1 MSLHTLAN
9 HLQTAGRGEDK
20 VLVHMTPGEVNG
32 LQSLAMAHGGSL
44 SINPETGLPEA
55 GFLSSI
61 LPMVAAVALNAV
73 APGAGAAV
81 GGAFGATG
89 AAASQLGTG
98 LITGGITAAMT
109 GSLKNGLLA
118 GLGAYG
124 ASGIMGGLSGAAGA
138 ADGLTA
144 GMTPPISA
152 NPQIPGV
159 QGGVSGMSGAANF
172 GGVAPSI
179 APTGNF
185 AGINGTNVNT
195 MFGGAAPVQPYV
207 APTAFT
213 PGTGNAPIAPT
224 DVNALAQQR
233 QFAEQAAKASAPSS
247 VIAQAGKPNGL
258 FGNMDMSKLFSM
270 DFIKENKGNYL
281 AAMAPLLMEE
291 EEKKKK
297 AAEQVQN
304 QMLLGGTPVYKPS
317 VRAPGGSSERLY
329 FADGGLSS
337 LPVENMSQQNTVGA
351 NSSYPM
357 ANIKPYGYSVPRNNP
372 ISQNVLQPESYQNL
386 DPYTG
391 EQKFASGGIIALKKG
406 GTPAPAAPKTEAQ
419 INEEN
424 AAKDFAEFLKN
435 RTAEKNNAIKEYD
448 ARKNDITKDY
458 TQRINDFNRDTSS
471 EVSNKQKDMYL
482 NEYNDLKKDAK
493 SREQKAELSSWLKS
507 REKEYNDWK
516 SSYQKE
522 RENELKEIQTNQKND
537 LANWQ
542 QERNS
547 GIGDIERD
555 IKERQALRDFD
566 ASVFKSGYSGFSS
579 DISGDDLSSLA
590 KGYDTEI
597 GKQKSEAE
605 KAKAALE
612 QAKKTGIQSLIDR
625 AQDTYNT
632 QQGEYDEASKAKD
645 SRLNQF
651 REETK
656 RSQGLQAR
664 GFNSPETPVSSQ
676 TPADVASI
684 QAKIDKI
691 KARPQQGGQMGMPA
705 SLSPDQE
712 AEIKKLEGQL
722 SVAKSTKL
730 VYDPKTG
737 QYVPQQDKP
746 TYQKL
751 SKAPGMSST
760 KKIME
765 ENDVRNIYEELAGR
779 SPTQTELNKYV
790 GKMLSE
796 ADLSKNIGTLAEL
809 TMAQKFNDDDL
820 NQQAQYYWGRP
831 MTKGELAFYKDPAN
845 KISNFNSLRSAL
857 TSSGAYLENL
867 NKINQSAFTS
877 AQKSIQAQM
886 EGPASMEEIASYYQ
900 QVFNKPPTMEELSR
914 LKGTGLSISEL
925 QDQIKGSQQY
935 QEQLIKPLVPGISTS
950 SFASTPAISQD
961 QINAYRSQQ
970 VSPYQ
975 STTPALQ
982 SLPTGNANVAQYNPF
997 AVQPKAT
1004 IEGALPYSDVSQRLG
1019 LTNLYSQLG
1028 EPGLNA
1034 QKTEYGLP
1042 AVQSGLTS
1050 PQQNIFGF
1058 SQYPTIDEAV
1068 KAALAAQSAGKAP
1081 VGMAMGGMAMGGE
1094 AGYNLGGYS
1103 DGGRLLKGPG
1113 DGVSDSIPASIGN
1126 RQPARLADGE
1136 FVVPARIVSELG
1148 NGSTEAGA
1156 RKLYAMM
1163 DRVQKARR
1171 HSIGKGKV
1179 AVNSR
1184 AEKLLPA

>member
-9 HLQTAGRGEDK
+9 HLQTAGRGDDK
-20 VLVHMTPGEVNG
+20 MLVHMTPHEVSG

-44 SINPETGLPEA
+44 TINPETGLPEA

-61 LPMVAAVALNAV
+61 LPMVASVALNAV

-81 GGAFGATG
+81 GEALGASGAMAG
-89 AAASQLGTG
+89 KIGTS
-98 LITGGITAAMT
+98 LITGGISAAMT

-124 ASGIMGGLSGAAGA
+124 VSGIMGGMSGG
-138 ADGLTA
+138 ADGLAA
-144 GMTPPISA
+144 GMTPPVSA

-159 QGGVSGMSGAANF
+159 QAAATFGGAPTPSF
-172 GGVAPSI
+172 GGVAQPISGGMPVGLASTLNGGYSPS
-179 APTGNF
+179 
-185 AGINGTNVNT
+185 
-195 MFGGAAPVQPYV
+195 AAPVQPFTS
-207 APTAFT
+207 PTAFT
-213 PGTGNAPIAPT
+213 PGTGNAPVGPT
-224 DVNALAQQR
+224 DLNAIAQQ
-233 QFAEQAAKASAPSS
+233 QAFAQQAAKAAAPSS
-247 VIAQAGKPNGL
+247 VIAQAGKSPGL
-258 FGNMDMSKLFSM
+258 FGNMDMSKLFNM
-270 DFIKENKGNYL
+270 DFIKEHKGDYL
-281 AAMAPLLMEE
+281 MAMAPLLMEE

-297 AAEQVQN
+297 AAAQVQS
-304 QMLLGGTPVYKPS
+304 QMQLGGTPVYNPS

-329 FADGGLSS
+329 FADGGLAN
-337 LPVENMSQQNTVGA
+337 LPVEKMSQQNTVGA
-351 NSSYPM
+351 NTNYPM
-357 ANIKPYGYSVPRNNP
+357 ANIHPYGYAVPRNVP
-372 ISQNVLQPESYQNL
+372 ISQNVFQPESYERV

-391 EQKFASGGIIALKKG
+391 EEKFASGGIIALKKG
-406 GTPAPAAPKTEAQ
+406 GTPAPAAPKSEAQ
-419 INEEN
+419 LADEA
-424 AAKDFAEFLKN
+424 AAKEFNDWLNGRK
-435 RTAEKNNAIKEYD
+435 TDLNNATKEYD
-448 ARKNDITKDY
+448 ARKNNIVQDY
-458 TQRINDFNRDTSS
+458 TQRINDFNKDTSN
-471 EVSNKQKDMYL
+471 EISNKQKDMYL
-482 NEYNDLKKDAK
+482 NEYNERKAQARSKA
-493 SREQKAELSSWLKS
+493 EKAELNSWLKGQ
-507 REKEYNDWK
+507 EAEFGNWK
-516 SSYQKE
+516 NTYQQD
-522 RENELKEIQTNQKND
+522 RSNELKDLQNSQKND
-537 LANWQ
+537 LASWQ
-542 QERNS
+542 QERDA
-547 GIGDIERD
+547 GIGDINRD

-566 ASVFKSGYSGFSS
+566 SSLVKAGYTGFNS
-579 DISGDDLSSLA
+579 DISGEDIGSLS

-597 GKQKSEAE
+597 NKQKSEAD

-612 QAKKTGIQSLIDR
+612 AAQKTGIQSLIDR
-625 AQDTYNT
+625 AQNTYNQ

-645 SRLNQF
+645 NRLNQF

-664 GFNSPETPVSSQ
+664 GYNDPNAPGTNTPMGEAAVIQ
-676 TPADVASI
+676 T
-684 QAKIDKI
+684 KIDAI
-691 KARPQQGGQMGMPA
+691 KANPKQAGVMGGPAQLTKQQQA
-705 SLSPDQE
+705 EVQNLE
-712 AEIKKLEGQL
+712 ADLALAKK
-722 SVAKSTKL
+722 SKV

-737 QYVPQQDKP
+737 QYVPQEEKA

-751 SKAPGMSST
+751 TAAPGMSTT

-765 ENDVRNIYEELAGR
+765 ESDVRNLYEELAGR

-796 ADLSKNIGTLAEL
+796 ADLSKNIGTLPEL
-809 TMAQKFNDDDL
+809 TMNQKFNDEDL

-831 MTKGELAFYKDPAN
+831 MTKGELAYFKDPAN
-845 KISNFNSLRSAL
+845 KINNFNSLRGAL
-857 TSSGAYLENL
+857 TSNKSYIENI
-867 NKINQSAFTS
+867 NKVNQAAFTS
-877 AQKSIQAQM
+877 AQKAIQAAA
-886 EGPASMEEIASYYQ
+886 EGPATMEQIASYYQ
-900 QVFNKPPTMEELSR
+900 DVFGKNPTMEELNR

-935 QEQLIKPLVPGISTS
+935 QEQLVKPLVPGISLTGS
-950 SFASTPAISQD
+950 PSAPSAPAISQE

-975 STTPALQ
+975 SATPALQ
-982 SLPTGNANVAQYNPF
+982 ALPTGNANVAQYNPF

-1034 QKTEYGLP
+1034 QRTEYGLP
-1042 AVQSGLTS
+1042 TVQSGLTA

-1058 SQYPTIDEAV
+1058 SQYPTVEEAV
-1068 KAALAAQSAGKAP
+1068 KAALAAKAEAKAP
-1081 VGMAMGGMAMGGE
+1081 TGMASGGI

-1113 DGVSDSIPASIGN
+1113 DGVSDSIPAQIGD

-1171 HSIGKGKV
+1171 QTIGKGNV

-1184 AEKLLPA
+1184 ADKMLPA